1 MPLILTLLSTTV
13 SYFLMAIQVAIMAR
27 VILGFFLPGD
37 DSAVS
42 AVLWFITEPFL
53 LPFRMLLDRFNVG
66 GGLLD
71 FSPVL
76 ATVVITVVMIMLP

>member
-1 MPLILTLLSTTV
+1 MPLILTLLSNTV
-13 SYFLMAIQVAIMAR
+13 NYILIAIQVAIMAR

-53 LPFRMLLDRFNVG
+53 LPCRMLLDRFNVG

-76 ATVVITVVMIMLP
+76 ATVVITLIMILLP